1 MKLKG
6 TKKLTA
12 QMDSFL
18 RPFGVKSL
26 LGKDFAYYPVT
37 EQVQFTIAM
46 EERADRVFA
55 QFIAKTFQYK
65 VKDMFLLSLLHEVG
79 HHLTLEDFEDD
90 ELDREWKHK
99 SKIEWEID
107 DTNYDEKLMEYFNLP
122 SEYAATA
129 WAVSYMRDHEKE
141 LFRRWHVMLEHFRHF
156 YNVNAVS
163 WS

>member
-37 EQVQFTIAM
+37 EQVQFTIVM

-55 QFIAKTFQYK
+55 QFIAETFQYK
-65 VKDMFLLSLLHEVG
+65 VKDMFLFSLLHEVG

-90 ELDREWKHK
+90 EIEKEWKHK

-129 WAVSYMRDHEKE
+129 WAVSYMRDHEKS
-141 LFRRWHVMLEHFRHF
+141 FKWNTSSYRRKRTSGFL
-156 YNVNAVS
+156 
-163 WS
+163 